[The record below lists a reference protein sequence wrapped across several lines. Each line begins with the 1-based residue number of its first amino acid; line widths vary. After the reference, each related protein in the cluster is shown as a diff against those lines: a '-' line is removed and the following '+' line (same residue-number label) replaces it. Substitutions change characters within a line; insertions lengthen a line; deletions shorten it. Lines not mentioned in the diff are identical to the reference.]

1 MLARIYHYKLSLMKG
16 DATNSDVMQRE
27 MGKQNILEEIKRV
40 QLEID
45 NKQGG
50 ITSLRMDELKL
61 ELVRLYKRYTDLVNS
76 H

>member
-1 MLARIYHYKLSLMKG
+1 MKG
-16 DATNSDVMQRE
+16 DAANSDVMDRE
-27 MGKQNILEEIKRV
+27 ILKQKILEEIKHV

-50 ITSLRMDELKL
+50 ITSLRMNELKL

>member
-1 MLARIYHYKLSLMKG
+1 MKS
-16 DATNSDVMQRE
+16 DATNRDVMDRE

-50 ITSLRMDELKL
+50 TTSLRMDQLKL